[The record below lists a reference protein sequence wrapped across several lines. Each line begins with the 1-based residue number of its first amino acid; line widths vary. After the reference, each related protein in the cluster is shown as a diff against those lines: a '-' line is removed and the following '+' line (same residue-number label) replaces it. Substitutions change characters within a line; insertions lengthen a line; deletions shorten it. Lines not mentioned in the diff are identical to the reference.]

1 MLSPETI
8 RTAPKVLLHDHL
20 DGGLRASTI
29 VELAKDLGVKSLP
42 TYNVTELDNWMAAT
56 ADRKDL
62 ELYLEAFSHTL
73 SVMQTQDALYRV
85 AAECAEDLARDGIIY
100 AEVRFAPELHLSKG
114 LTVTQVIES
123 VLEGFKSGS
132 EGKGIIVNTLI
143 CAIRSR
149 ARSKEMMEYA
159 LHFRS
164 KGVVGFDIAGPE
176 IGYPPSGHIEAFNLA
191 IDVDFPVTI
200 HAGEV
205 GGVDYIREAVQD
217 CGASRIGHGIGLQEE
232 LPSDEDSRIEE
243 GKLLSFFLDQQIA
256 LELCPSS
263 NLHIG
268 AVDSLSEHPISR
280 FIDLGLCAT
289 INTDNRLMSNTSLS
303 KELHICSETF
313 GWDITTVYTLMRNA
327 LSSSFM
333 SSQLKEDLNSVLSNW
348 YLPNSQTKGNSN
360 EHN

>member
-20 DGGLRASTI
+20 DGGLRPSTI
-29 VELAKDLGVKSLP
+29 IELAKDLGVTTLP
-42 TYNVTELDNWMAAT
+42 TYNVTELGNWMTAT

-73 SVMQTQDALYRV
+73 SVMQTEDGLYRV
-85 AAECAEDLARDGIIY
+85 AAECAEDLANDGIIY
-100 AEVRFAPELHLSKG
+100 AEVRFAPELHLSEG
-114 LTVTQVIES
+114 LTVPRVIER
-123 VLEGFKSGS
+123 VLEGFRSGS

-149 ARSKEMMEYA
+149 TRSKEMMEHA

-164 KGVVGFDIAGPE
+164 RGVVGFDIAGPE
-176 IGYPPSGHIEAFNLA
+176 IGYPPSAHIEAFKLA
-191 IDVDFPVTI
+191 IDSDFPVTI

-205 GGVDYIREAVQD
+205 GGVDYIREAVKD
-217 CGASRIGHGIGLQEE
+217 CGASRIGHGLGLQEE
-232 LPSDEDSRIEE
+232 ISSTEAIAIGESE
-243 GKLLSFFLDQQIA
+243 LLSFFLDKQIA
-256 LELCPSS
+256 LELCPTS

-268 AVDSLSEHPISR
+268 AIDSFSEHPISR

-303 KELHICSETF
+303 KELQICSETF
-313 GWDITTVYTLMRNA
+313 GWEITTVHTLMRNA
-327 LSSSFM
+327 LSRSFISSE
-333 SSQLKEDLNSVLSNW
+333 LKEDLNSVLSNW
-348 YLPNSQTKGNSN
+348 YYPISRARGTFN
-360 EHN
+360 EQN

>member
-1 MLSPETI
+1 M
-8 RTAPKVLLHDHL
+8 
-20 DGGLRASTI
+20 
-29 VELAKDLGVKSLP
+29 
-42 TYNVTELDNWMAAT
+42 
-56 ADRKDL
+56 
-62 ELYLEAFSHTL
+62 
-73 SVMQTQDALYRV
+73 
-85 AAECAEDLARDGIIY
+85 
-100 AEVRFAPELHLSKG
+100 
-114 LTVTQVIES
+114 
-123 VLEGFKSGS
+123 
-132 EGKGIIVNTLI
+132 
-143 CAIRSR
+143 
-149 ARSKEMMEYA
+149 
-159 LHFRS
+159 
-164 KGVVGFDIAGPE
+164 
-176 IGYPPSGHIEAFNLA
+176 
-191 IDVDFPVTI
+191 
-200 HAGEV
+200 
-205 GGVDYIREAVQD
+205 
-217 CGASRIGHGIGLQEE
+217 
-232 LPSDEDSRIEE
+232 PSDEDSRIEE

-268 AVDSLSEHPISR
+268 AVDSLSEHPISH

>member
-8 RTAPKVLLHDHL
+8 QTAPKILLHDHL
-20 DGGLRASTI
+20 DGGLRPSTI
-29 VELAKDLGVKSLP
+29 VQLAKDSEIKSLP
-42 TYNVTELDNWMAAT
+42 TYNANELGDWMTAT

-62 ELYLEAFSHTL
+62 ELYLEAFAHTL

-85 AAECAEDLARDGIIY
+85 AAECAEDLADDGIIY
-100 AEVRFAPELHLSKG
+100 AEVRFAPELHLANG

-132 EGKGIIVNTLI
+132 EGRGIIVNALI
-143 CAIRSR
+143 CAIRSNS
-149 ARSKEMMEYA
+149 RSKEMIEFA
-159 LHFRS
+159 LEFRS

-176 IGYPPSGHIEAFNLA
+176 IGYPPSDHLTAFLLA
-191 IDVDFPVTI
+191 VDSNFPVTI

-205 GGVDYIREAVQD
+205 GGVDYIREAVKA
-217 CGASRIGHGIGLQEE
+217 CGASRIGHGLGLQYEIPSNEDAGLGESE
-232 LPSDEDSRIEE
+232 LVS
-243 GKLLSFFLDQQIA
+243 LFLDEQIA

-268 AVDSLSEHPISR
+268 AVDSFSEHPISR

-303 KELHICSETF
+303 KELQICSETF
-313 GWDITTVYTLMRNA
+313 GWEITTVHTLMRNA
-327 LSSSFM
+327 LSRSFISSE
-333 SSQLKEDLNSVLSNW
+333 LKDDLNSVLSNW
-348 YLPNSQTKGNSN
+348 YYPISRARGTFN
-360 EHN
+360 EQN

>member
-1 MLSPETI
+1 MLSPEI
-8 RTAPKVLLHDHL
+8 IQTAPKILLHDHL
-20 DGGLRASTI
+20 DGGLRPSTI
-29 VELAKDLGVKSLP
+29 IELAKDLGVTTLP
-42 TYNVTELDNWMAAT
+42 TYNANELGDWMTAT

-62 ELYLEAFSHTL
+62 ELYLEAFAHTL
-73 SVMQTQDALYRV
+73 SVMQTQDSLYRV
-85 AAECAEDLARDGIIY
+85 AAECAEDLADDGIIY
-100 AEVRFAPELHLSKG
+100 AEVRFAPELHLANG

-123 VLEGFKSGS
+123 VLDGFKSGS
-132 EGKGIIVNTLI
+132 EGRGIIVNTLI

-149 ARSKEMMEYA
+149 TRSKEMMEHA

-164 KGVVGFDIAGPE
+164 RGVVGFDIAGPE

-191 IDVDFPVTI
+191 IAADFPVTI

-205 GGVDYIREAVQD
+205 GGVDYIREAVED
-217 CGASRIGHGIGLQEE
+217 CGASRVGHGIGLQEE
-232 LPSDEDSRIEE
+232 VSSDEDSRIEK

-289 INTDNRLMSNTSLS
+289 VNTDNRLMSNTSLS
-303 KELHICSETF
+303 KELLICSETF

-327 LSSSFM
+327 LSSSFI
-333 SSQLKEDLNSVLSNW
+333 SSQLKEDLSSVLSNW
-348 YLPNSQTKGNSN
+348 YLLNSQTKGNGN
-360 EHN
+360 ERN

>member
-1 MLSPETI
+1 MLSSETI

-20 DGGLRASTI
+20 DGGLRPSTI
-29 VELAKDLGVKSLP
+29 IELARDLGVTTLP
-42 TYNVTELDNWMAAT
+42 TYDATELGNWMAAT

-73 SVMQTQDALYRV
+73 SVMQTEDALYRV
-85 AAECAEDLARDGIIY
+85 AAECAEDLANDGIIY

-114 LTVTQVIES
+114 LTVPQVIES

-149 ARSKEMMEYA
+149 ARSKEMMMHA

-164 KGVVGFDIAGPE
+164 RGVVGFDIAGPE
-176 IGYPPSGHIEAFNLA
+176 IGYPPSAHIEAFNLA
-191 IDVDFPVTI
+191 IDSDFPVTI

-205 GGVDYIREAVQD
+205 GGVDYIREAVED
-217 CGASRIGHGIGLQEE
+217 CGASRIGHGLGLQKEISSTE
-232 LPSDEDSRIEE
+232 AIAIGESE
-243 GKLLSFFLDQQIA
+243 LLSFFLDQQIA

-268 AVDSLSEHPISR
+268 AVDSLPKHPISR

-289 INTDNRLMSNTSLS
+289 MNTDNRLMSNTSLS

-327 LSSSFM
+327 LSSSFI

-348 YLPNSQTKGNSN
+348 YLPNSQAKGNSN
-360 EHN
+360 EQN

>member
-1 MLSPETI
+1 
-8 RTAPKVLLHDHL
+8 
-20 DGGLRASTI
+20 
-29 VELAKDLGVKSLP
+29 
-42 TYNVTELDNWMAAT
+42 
-56 ADRKDL
+56 
-62 ELYLEAFSHTL
+62 
-73 SVMQTQDALYRV
+73 
-85 AAECAEDLARDGIIY
+85 
-100 AEVRFAPELHLSKG
+100 
-114 LTVTQVIES
+114 
-123 VLEGFKSGS
+123 
-132 EGKGIIVNTLI
+132 
-143 CAIRSR
+143 
-149 ARSKEMMEYA
+149 MMEYA

-191 IDVDFPVTI
+191 IDEDFPVTI

-348 YLPNSQTKGNSN
+348 YLPNNRTKGNSN
-360 EHN
+360 ERN

>member
-1 MLSPETI
+1 MLSPEII

-42 TYNVTELDNWMAAT
+42 TYNVTELGDWMTAT

-85 AAECAEDLARDGIIY
+85 AAECAEDLADDGIIY

-114 LTVTQVIES
+114 LTVPQVIES

-149 ARSKEMMEYA
+149 TRSKEILEHA
-159 LHFRS
+159 LHFRL

-176 IGYPPSGHIEAFNLA
+176 IGYPPSGHIDAFNLA

-205 GGVDYIREAVQD
+205 GGVDYIREAVED
-217 CGASRIGHGIGLQEE
+217 CGASRIGHGLGLQEE
-232 LPSDEDSRIEE
+232 VPSDETTAIGESN
-243 GKLLSFFLDQQIA
+243 LLSFFLNEQIA
-256 LELCPSS
+256 LELCPTS

-268 AVDSLSEHPISR
+268 AVDSFSKHPISR

-303 KELHICSETF
+303 KELQICSETF
-313 GWDITTVYTLMRNA
+313 GWEINTVHTLMRNA
-327 LSSSFM
+327 LSSSFI
-333 SSQLKEDLNSVLSNW
+333 SSGLKEDLNSALSNW
-348 YLPNSQTKGNSN
+348 YHSSSRAKGSSN
-360 EHN
+360 ENN